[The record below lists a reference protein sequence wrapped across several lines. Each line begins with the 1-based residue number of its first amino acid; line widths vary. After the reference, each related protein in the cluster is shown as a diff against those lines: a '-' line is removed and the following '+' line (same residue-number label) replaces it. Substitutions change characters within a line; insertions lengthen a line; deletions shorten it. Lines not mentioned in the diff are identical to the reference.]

1 MFMNLKEL
9 DKKYIWHPFTQM
21 KDWLS
26 EEPLII
32 LKGKG
37 NYLFD
42 SDGNKYLDAVS
53 SLWVTAHGHNNKRL
67 NKAIISQL
75 NKIAHS
81 TLLGLSNEPSI
92 LLADLLVK
100 ILPQG
105 LTKIFYSDNGST
117 SVEIAL
123 KMAFQYWQHKG
134 KKEKV
139 AFAYLENSYHGDTIG
154 AVSVGGIELFHSIFK
169 PLLFNGFKI
178 PSPYCYRCRF
188 NKDIQNCKKECLA
201 EVRSILAEN
210 KDRICALIMEPLVQ
224 GAAGMITHFEGFL
237 SELAKICKELDIL
250 LILDE
255 VATGFGRTGKM
266 FSCNWED
273 VSPDFICLS
282 KTLTGGY
289 LPLAVTATTENVF
302 NTFLG
307 EFKDFKTFFHGHTYT
322 GNPLACAV
330 AIENLKLFSEKKLIN
345 KIEKNSKYLSKK
357 LDMFRAHKYVGEV
370 RQKGYMVGIEI
381 VKNRETKE
389 MFPVEDKICYKIS
402 INSRKYG
409 VITRPLGNVLIMMP
423 PLSISMSEIDI
434 MCEGIYK
441 SLVDILGA

>member
-1 MFMNLKEL
+1 MNLKEL